1 LLRSRIVDL
10 IILHLLRKLKH
21 VLLMGGGEQKDV
33 EDRNHMVAGKEEVK
47 TVVEILGS
55 TNSALNSNPLRTWLP
70 YLYPYRD
77 A

>member
-1 LLRSRIVDL
+1 LLRSGIVDL

-21 VLLMGGGEQKDV
+21 VLLMGGEQKDV

-47 TVVEILGS
+47 TAVEILGS